1 MYYKKIKTIDAIYYN
16 FNGYNINKKC
26 GMPNLDKS
34 DEKVYNQ
41 EKEEMINKIVSYLNN
56 CGKKINI
63 SNFNFDILNARYLT
77 NGNLKLLEYLSNNGL
92 TEEEIKDF
100 ILKTWPRCVIE
111 QYLDRQKAI
120 TKTREKSSKHK
131 GLKHKISY
139 DKIISD
145 SVIDY
150 EKYFTIEQ
158 CKTIQE
164 LLDNKGLDN
173 KYKMDIARLLLNT
186 LKNIKCSNCLYCD
199 EVPSYH
205 HGTENK
211 CELTKEKCPDSSLFN
226 DRMINCPYS
235 EYEKRAKT
243 FIKK

>member
-1 MYYKKIKTIDAIYYN
+1 MRYSKVKTIDAVHY
-16 FNGYNINKKC
+16 GYHSYFRSIES

-77 NGNLKLLEYLSNNGL
+77 NGNLKLLEYLSNNGV

-100 ILKTWPRCVIE
+100 ILKTWPQCVIE
-111 QYLDRQKAI
+111 QYFDRQKLI
-120 TKTREKSSKHK
+120 KKTREKSSKHK

-186 LKNIKCSNCLYCD
+186 
-199 EVPSYH
+199 
-205 HGTENK
+205 
-211 CELTKEKCPDSSLFN
+211 
-226 DRMINCPYS
+226 
-235 EYEKRAKT
+235 
-243 FIKK
+243 

>member
-1 MYYKKIKTIDAIYYN
+1 MRYSKVKTIDAVHY
-16 FNGYNINKKC
+16 GYHSYFRSIES

-77 NGNLKLLEYLSNNGL
+77 NGNLKLLEYLSNNGV

-120 TKTREKSSKHK
+120 MKTREKSSKHK

-205 HGTENK
+205 HCTENK